1 MQTEG
6 QIASPTRTGR
16 EEQLQ
21 FLRFWAFFNVFVC
34 HGEQWLFFKY
44 PTSHCS
50 TAAVSFFFML
60 SGLVTALASFNK
72 DIRLSWREE
81 GKYLWR
87 KVKKIYPLY
96 LFTTLYLFLYTNTES
111 LTALFD
117 VQRFPGQ
124 LVRNLLLV
132 QSWSAEGAFSYN
144 GVGWF
149 LSTLMFLSVFS
160 LPVMF
165 LLNKINRRPKGWLLL
180 SGALAGTLFLTAVYC
195 YLTKNLDMDYWQYI
209 FPPARM
215 GEYLGGML
223 LGMLVC
229 TLKPHLKQGNTVR
242 IVFTVLEVGA
252 LGYWFFMLSRAGSP
266 WRSRIFTWLLPNLV
280 LIGVFTC
287 GMGWVSSLFR
297 WKPLVCLGD
306 ISFECFLIH
315 NVFLV
320 QYAVVHGNET
330 LSQSENAAVF
340 LFCLGMPILL
350 AFLIHKFPE
359 KRKKY
364 RSNAGFIRKKHR
376 TIRRSVFLITSGK
389 DQRFF

>member
-60 SGLVTALASFNK
+60 SGLVTALVFYNK
-72 DIRLSWREE
+72 DVRLSWREE

-149 LSTLMFLSVFS
+149 LSTLMFLSVFN

-195 YLTKNLDMDYWQYI
+195 YLTKNLDMDYWQH
-209 FPPARM
+209 FPASQN
-215 GEYLGGML
+215 G
-223 LGMLVC
+223 
-229 TLKPHLKQGNTVR
+229 R
-242 IVFTVLEVGA
+242 IPRRNAPWNVGLHPETA
-252 LGYWFFMLSRAGSP
+252 PEAGKHGADS
-266 WRSRIFTWLLPNLV
+266 
-280 LIGVFTC
+280 
-287 GMGWVSSLFR
+287 
-297 WKPLVCLGD
+297 
-306 ISFECFLIH
+306 
-315 NVFLV
+315 
-320 QYAVVHGNET
+320 VHGTGSWRARLLVFHAFPRRKSMEKQNFHMAPAKSGADRRVYLRYGLGIQPVPLET
-330 LSQSENAAVF
+330 AGVPGRHF
-340 LFCLGMPILL
+340 L
-350 AFLIHKFPE
+350 
-359 KRKKY
+359 
-364 RSNAGFIRKKHR
+364 
-376 TIRRSVFLITSGK
+376 
-389 DQRFF
+389 

>member
-16 EEQLQ
+16 EDQLQ

-60 SGLVTALASFNK
+60 SGLVTALVSYNK
-72 DIRLSWREE
+72 DVRLSWREE

-96 LFTTLYLFLYTNTES
+96 LFTTLYVFLYTNTES

-132 QSWSAEGAFSYN
+132 QSWSAEGALSYN

-195 YLTKNLDMDYWQYI
+195 YLTKNLDMGYWQYI

-340 LFCLGMPILL
+340 LFCLGMSILL
-350 AFLIHKFPE
+350 ALLIHKFPE
-359 KRKKY
+359 NRKK
-364 RSNAGFIRKKHR
+364 
-376 TIRRSVFLITSGK
+376 VP
-389 DQRFF
+389 Q

>member
-60 SGLVTALASFNK
+60 SGLVTALVFYNK
-72 DIRLSWREE
+72 DVRLSWREE

-149 LSTLMFLSVFS
+149 LSTLMFLSVFN

-180 SGALAGTLFLTAVYC
+180 SGALAGTLFLTAVY
-195 YLTKNLDMDYWQYI
+195 
-209 FPPARM
+209 
-215 GEYLGGML
+215 
-223 LGMLVC
+223 
-229 TLKPHLKQGNTVR
+229 
-242 IVFTVLEVGA
+242 
-252 LGYWFFMLSRAGSP
+252 
-266 WRSRIFTWLLPNLV
+266 
-280 LIGVFTC
+280 
-287 GMGWVSSLFR
+287 
-297 WKPLVCLGD
+297 
-306 ISFECFLIH
+306 
-315 NVFLV
+315 
-320 QYAVVHGNET
+320 
-330 LSQSENAAVF
+330 
-340 LFCLGMPILL
+340 
-350 AFLIHKFPE
+350 
-359 KRKKY
+359 
-364 RSNAGFIRKKHR
+364 
-376 TIRRSVFLITSGK
+376 
-389 DQRFF
+389 

>member
-1 MQTEG
+1 MQKEG

-16 EEQLQ
+16 EDQLQ

-149 LSTLMFLSVFS
+149 LSTLMFLSVFN

-165 LLNKINRRPKGWLLL
+165 LLNKVNR
-180 SGALAGTLFLTAVYC
+180 
-195 YLTKNLDMDYWQYI
+195 
-209 FPPARM
+209 
-215 GEYLGGML
+215 
-223 LGMLVC
+223 
-229 TLKPHLKQGNTVR
+229 
-242 IVFTVLEVGA
+242 
-252 LGYWFFMLSRAGSP
+252 
-266 WRSRIFTWLLPNLV
+266 
-280 LIGVFTC
+280 
-287 GMGWVSSLFR
+287 
-297 WKPLVCLGD
+297 
-306 ISFECFLIH
+306 
-315 NVFLV
+315 
-320 QYAVVHGNET
+320 
-330 LSQSENAAVF
+330 SQ
-340 LFCLGMPILL
+340 
-350 AFLIHKFPE
+350 K
-359 KRKKY
+359 
-364 RSNAGFIRKKHR
+364 
-376 TIRRSVFLITSGK
+376 
-389 DQRFF
+389 

>member
-60 SGLVTALASFNK
+60 SGLVTALVFYNK
-72 DIRLSWREE
+72 DVRLSWREE

-149 LSTLMFLSVFS
+149 LSTLMFLSVFN

-229 TLKPHLKQGNTVR
+229 TLKPHLKQGTR
-242 IVFTVLEVGA
+242 
-252 LGYWFFMLSRAGSP
+252 
-266 WRSRIFTWLLPNLV
+266 
-280 LIGVFTC
+280 C
-287 GMGWVSSLFR
+287 G
-297 WKPLVCLGD
+297 
-306 ISFECFLIH
+306 
-315 NVFLV
+315 
-320 QYAVVHGNET
+320 
-330 LSQSENAAVF
+330 
-340 LFCLGMPILL
+340 
-350 AFLIHKFPE
+350 
-359 KRKKY
+359 
-364 RSNAGFIRKKHR
+364 
-376 TIRRSVFLITSGK
+376 
-389 DQRFF
+389 

>member
-34 HGEQWLFFKY
+34 YGEQWLFFKY

-132 QSWSAEGAFSYN
+132 QSWSAEGALSYN
-144 GVGWF
+144 VVGWF

-165 LLNKINRRPKGWLLL
+165 LLNKINRRPKGLAAAVGRTGGNVIPDGCLLL
-180 SGALAGTLFLTAVYC
+180 LNEESRHGLLAVHFPASQNGRIPRRNAPWNVGLHPEAAPEAGEYGANTVYGAGNRRARLLVFHAFPRRKSMEKQNFHMALAKSGADRRVYLRYGLGIRPVPLETA
-195 YLTKNLDMDYWQYI
+195 
-209 FPPARM
+209 
-215 GEYLGGML
+215 
-223 LGMLVC
+223 
-229 TLKPHLKQGNTVR
+229 
-242 IVFTVLEVGA
+242 
-252 LGYWFFMLSRAGSP
+252 
-266 WRSRIFTWLLPNLV
+266 
-280 LIGVFTC
+280 GVF
-287 GMGWVSSLFR
+287 GR
-297 WKPLVCLGD
+297 H
-306 ISFECFLIH
+306 FL
-315 NVFLV
+315 
-320 QYAVVHGNET
+320 
-330 LSQSENAAVF
+330 
-340 LFCLGMPILL
+340 
-350 AFLIHKFPE
+350 
-359 KRKKY
+359 
-364 RSNAGFIRKKHR
+364 
-376 TIRRSVFLITSGK
+376 
-389 DQRFF
+389 

>member
-60 SGLVTALASFNK
+60 SGLVTALAFFNR
-72 DIRLSWREE
+72 DVRLSWREE

-132 QSWSAEGAFSYN
+132 QSWSAEGALSYN
-144 GVGWF
+144 VVGWF

-195 YLTKNLDMDYWQYI
+195 YLTKNLDMGYWQYI

-340 LFCLGMPILL
+340 LFCLGMSILL
-350 AFLIHKFPE
+350 ALLIHKFPE

>member
-6 QIASPTRTGR
+6 QIASQSKTGR

-21 FLRFWAFFNVFVC
+21 FLRFWAFFNVYVC

-60 SGLVTALASFNK
+60 SGVVTALSFADK
-72 DIRLSWREE
+72 DICLGLREE
-81 GKYLWR
+81 GRYLWR
-87 KVKKIYPLY
+87 KIRRIYPLY
-96 LFTTLYLFLYTNTES
+96 LFTTLYLFLYTGTEN
-111 LTALFD
+111 LTSLFD

-124 LVRNLLLV
+124 LVKNLLLI
-132 QSWSAEGAFSYN
+132 QSWFSQGAFSYN

-149 LSTLMFLSVFS
+149 LSSLMFLWAIS
-160 LPVMF
+160 LPAML
-165 LLNKINRRPKGWLLL
+165 LLNKINRRPRGWLLL

-215 GEYLGGML
+215 GEYLGGMI
-223 LGMLVC
+223 LGVLIC
-229 TLKPHLKQGNTVR
+229 SLKPHLKQGNGIR
-242 IVFTVLEVGA
+242 LLFTVLEIA
-252 LGYWFFMLSRAGSP
+252 AFCYWFAMLSHSGGS

-280 LIGVFTC
+280 LLGVFTC
-287 GMGWVSSLFR
+287 GKGYVSGLFR

-320 QYAVVHGNET
+320 QYAVLHGNEA

-340 LFCLGMPILL
+340 LFCLGMSILL
-350 AFLIHKFPE
+350 ALVIHRFPE
-359 KRKKY
+359 KRKIA
-364 RSNAGFIRKKHR
+364 S
-376 TIRRSVFLITSGK
+376 
-389 DQRFF
+389 Q

>member
-1 MQTEG
+1 MQKEG

-16 EEQLQ
+16 EDQLQ

-144 GVGWF
+144 GVGLF

-195 YLTKNLDMDYWQYI
+195 YLTKNFDMDYWQYI

-229 TLKPHLKQGNTVR
+229 TLKSHLKQGNTAR
-242 IVFTVLEVGA
+242 ILFTVLEIGA

-287 GMGWVSSLFR
+287 GMGWISGLFR

-340 LFCLGMPILL
+340 LFCLGMSILL
-350 AFLIHKFPE
+350 ALLIHKFPE
-359 KRKKY
+359 KRKK
-364 RSNAGFIRKKHR
+364 
-376 TIRRSVFLITSGK
+376 VP
-389 DQRFF
+389 Q

>member
-1 MQTEG
+1 M
-6 QIASPTRTGR
+6 
-16 EEQLQ
+16 
-21 FLRFWAFFNVFVC
+21 
-34 HGEQWLFFKY
+34 FFKY

-60 SGLVTALASFNK
+60 SGLVTALVFFNR
-72 DIRLSWREE
+72 DVRLSWREE

-165 LLNKINRRPKGWLLL
+165 LLNKINRRPKGRLLL
-180 SGALAGTLFLTAVYC
+180 SGALAGTLSLTAVYC

-229 TLKPHLKQGNTVR
+229 TLKPHLKQGNTAR
-242 IVFTVLEVGA
+242 ILFTVLEVGA
-252 LGYWFFMLSRAGSP
+252 LCYWFFMLSRAGSP

-280 LIGVFTC
+280 LIGVFAC

-297 WKPLVCLGD
+297 WKPLVRLGD
-306 ISFECFLIH
+306 VSFECFLIH
-315 NVFLV
+315 NEFLV

-340 LFCLGMPILL
+340 LFCLGMSILL
-350 AFLIHKFPE
+350 ALLIHKFPE
-359 KRKKY
+359 KRK
-364 RSNAGFIRKKHR
+364 N
-376 TIRRSVFLITSGK
+376 VP
-389 DQRFF
+389 Q

>member
-60 SGLVTALASFNK
+60 SGLVTALAFFNR
-72 DIRLSWREE
+72 DVRLSWREE

-132 QSWSAEGAFSYN
+132 QSWSAEGALSYN
-144 GVGWF
+144 VVGWF

-195 YLTKNLDMDYWQYI
+195 YLTKNLDMGYWQYI

-340 LFCLGMPILL
+340 LFCLGMSILL
-350 AFLIHKFPE
+350 ALSDSQIPGKTKKSTAVMRALYE
-359 KRKKY
+359 K
-364 RSNAGFIRKKHR
+364 N
-376 TIRRSVFLITSGK
+376 TE
-389 DQRFF
+389 RFDVRCF

>member
-60 SGLVTALASFNK
+60 SGLVTALVFYNK
-72 DIRLSWREE
+72 DVRLSWREE

-149 LSTLMFLSVFS
+149 LSTLMFLSVFN

-195 YLTKNLDMDYWQYI
+195 YLTKNLLAVH
-209 FPPARM
+209 FPASQN
-215 GEYLGGML
+215 G
-223 LGMLVC
+223 
-229 TLKPHLKQGNTVR
+229 R
-242 IVFTVLEVGA
+242 IPRRNAPWNVGLHPETA
-252 LGYWFFMLSRAGSP
+252 PEAGKHGADS
-266 WRSRIFTWLLPNLV
+266 
-280 LIGVFTC
+280 
-287 GMGWVSSLFR
+287 
-297 WKPLVCLGD
+297 
-306 ISFECFLIH
+306 
-315 NVFLV
+315 
-320 QYAVVHGNET
+320 VHGTGSWRARLLVFHAFPRRKSMEKQNFHMAPAKSGADRRVYLRYGLGIQPVPLET
-330 LSQSENAAVF
+330 AGVPGRHF
-340 LFCLGMPILL
+340 L
-350 AFLIHKFPE
+350 
-359 KRKKY
+359 
-364 RSNAGFIRKKHR
+364 
-376 TIRRSVFLITSGK
+376 
-389 DQRFF
+389 

>member
-34 HGEQWLFFKY
+34 HGEQWLFFRY

-111 LTALFD
+111 LAALFD
-117 VQRFPGQ
+117 VHRFPGQ

-132 QSWSAEGAFSYN
+132 QSWSAEGALSYN

-149 LSTLMFLSVFS
+149 LSTLMFLSVFN

-195 YLTKNLDMDYWQYI
+195 YLTKNLDRLLAVH
-209 FPPARM
+209 FPACQNGRIPQRNAAWNAGQHPEAAPEA
-215 GEYLGGML
+215 GEY
-223 LGMLVC
+223 
-229 TLKPHLKQGNTVR
+229 
-242 IVFTVLEVGA
+242 GA
-252 LGYWFFMLSRAGSP
+252 DS
-266 WRSRIFTWLLPNLV
+266 
-280 LIGVFTC
+280 
-287 GMGWVSSLFR
+287 
-297 WKPLVCLGD
+297 
-306 ISFECFLIH
+306 
-315 NVFLV
+315 
-320 QYAVVHGNET
+320 VHGTGSWRARLLVFHAFPRRKSMEKQNFHMAPAKFGADRRVYLRYGLGIQPVPLET
-330 LSQSENAAVF
+330 AGVLGRHF
-340 LFCLGMPILL
+340 L
-350 AFLIHKFPE
+350 
-359 KRKKY
+359 
-364 RSNAGFIRKKHR
+364 
-376 TIRRSVFLITSGK
+376 
-389 DQRFF
+389 

>member
-132 QSWSAEGAFSYN
+132 QSWSAEGALSYN
-144 GVGWF
+144 GVGY
-149 LSTLMFLSVFS
+149 SDV
-160 LPVMF
+160 PVCVQPSRHVPAEQNQPASKGLAAAVGRTGGNVIPDGRLL
-165 LLNKINRRPKGWLLL
+165 LLNKESRHGLLAVHFPASQNGRIPRRDAPWNVGLHPETAPEAGKHGADSVHGTGSWRAWLLVFHAFPRRKSMEKQNFHL
-180 SGALAGTLFLTAVYC
+180 APAKSGADRRVY
-195 YLTKNLDMDYWQYI
+195 L
-209 FPPARM
+209 R
-215 GEYLGGML
+215 
-223 LGMLVC
+223 
-229 TLKPHLKQGNTVR
+229 H
-242 IVFTVLEVGA
+242 
-252 LGYWFFMLSRAGSP
+252 
-266 WRSRIFTWLLPNLV
+266 
-280 LIGVFTC
+280 
-287 GMGWVSSLFR
+287 GMGIQSVPLETAGAVGGCLF
-297 WKPLVCLGD
+297 
-306 ISFECFLIH
+306 
-315 NVFLV
+315 
-320 QYAVVHGNET
+320 
-330 LSQSENAAVF
+330 
-340 LFCLGMPILL
+340 
-350 AFLIHKFPE
+350 
-359 KRKKY
+359 
-364 RSNAGFIRKKHR
+364 
-376 TIRRSVFLITSGK
+376 
-389 DQRFF
+389 

>member
-16 EEQLQ
+16 EDQLQ

-34 HGEQWLFFKY
+34 HGEQWMFFKY

-60 SGLVTALASFNK
+60 SGLVMALASFNK

-149 LSTLMFLSVFS
+149 LSTLMFLSVFN

-165 LLNKINRRPKGWLLL
+165 LLNKINRRPKGLLLL

-229 TLKPHLKQGNTVR
+229 TLKPHLKQGNTAR
-242 IVFTVLEVGA
+242 ILFTVLEVGA
-252 LGYWFFMLSRAGSP
+252 LCY
-266 WRSRIFTWLLPNLV
+266 
-280 LIGVFTC
+280 
-287 GMGWVSSLFR
+287 
-297 WKPLVCLGD
+297 
-306 ISFECFLIH
+306 
-315 NVFLV
+315 
-320 QYAVVHGNET
+320 
-330 LSQSENAAVF
+330 
-340 LFCLGMPILL
+340 
-350 AFLIHKFPE
+350 
-359 KRKKY
+359 
-364 RSNAGFIRKKHR
+364 
-376 TIRRSVFLITSGK
+376 
-389 DQRFF
+389 

>member
-16 EEQLQ
+16 EDQLQ

-96 LFTTLYLFLYTNTES
+96 LFTTLYVFLYTNTES

-165 LLNKINRRPKGWLLL
+165 LLNKIQPASKGLAAAVGRTGGNVIPDGCLLL
-180 SGALAGTLFLTAVYC
+180 LNEESRHGLLAVHFPASQNGRIPRRDAPWNVGLHPEAAPEAGKHGADSVHGTGSWRARLLVFHAFPRRKSMEKQNFHMAPAKSGADRRVYLRYGLGIQPVPLETAGVLGRHFL
-195 YLTKNLDMDYWQYI
+195 
-209 FPPARM
+209 
-215 GEYLGGML
+215 
-223 LGMLVC
+223 
-229 TLKPHLKQGNTVR
+229 
-242 IVFTVLEVGA
+242 
-252 LGYWFFMLSRAGSP
+252 
-266 WRSRIFTWLLPNLV
+266 
-280 LIGVFTC
+280 
-287 GMGWVSSLFR
+287 
-297 WKPLVCLGD
+297 
-306 ISFECFLIH
+306 
-315 NVFLV
+315 
-320 QYAVVHGNET
+320 
-330 LSQSENAAVF
+330 
-340 LFCLGMPILL
+340 
-350 AFLIHKFPE
+350 
-359 KRKKY
+359 
-364 RSNAGFIRKKHR
+364 
-376 TIRRSVFLITSGK
+376 
-389 DQRFF
+389 

>member
-149 LSTLMFLSVFS
+149 LSTLTFLSVFS

-165 LLNKINRRPKGWLLL
+165 LLNKINRRPKGCLLL
-180 SGALAGTLFLTAVYC
+180 LNEESRHGLLAVHFPASQNGRIPRRNAPWNVGLHPEAAPEAGKHSADSVHGTGSWRARLLVFHAFPRRKSMEKQNFHLAPAKSGADRRVYLRYGLGIRPVPLETAGVLGRHFL
-195 YLTKNLDMDYWQYI
+195 
-209 FPPARM
+209 
-215 GEYLGGML
+215 
-223 LGMLVC
+223 
-229 TLKPHLKQGNTVR
+229 
-242 IVFTVLEVGA
+242 
-252 LGYWFFMLSRAGSP
+252 
-266 WRSRIFTWLLPNLV
+266 
-280 LIGVFTC
+280 
-287 GMGWVSSLFR
+287 
-297 WKPLVCLGD
+297 
-306 ISFECFLIH
+306 
-315 NVFLV
+315 
-320 QYAVVHGNET
+320 
-330 LSQSENAAVF
+330 
-340 LFCLGMPILL
+340 
-350 AFLIHKFPE
+350 
-359 KRKKY
+359 
-364 RSNAGFIRKKHR
+364 
-376 TIRRSVFLITSGK
+376 
-389 DQRFF
+389 

>member
-60 SGLVTALASFNK
+60 SGLVTALVFYNK
-72 DIRLSWREE
+72 DVRLSWREE

-149 LSTLMFLSVFS
+149 LSTLTFLSVFS

-180 SGALAGTLFLTAVYC
+180 LNEESRHGLLAVHFPASQNGRIPRRDAPWNAGLHPETAPEAGKYSADTVHGTGSWRARLLVFHAFPRRKSMEKQNFHMAPAKSGADRRVYLRYGSGIQPVPLETAGVLGRHFL
-195 YLTKNLDMDYWQYI
+195 
-209 FPPARM
+209 
-215 GEYLGGML
+215 
-223 LGMLVC
+223 
-229 TLKPHLKQGNTVR
+229 
-242 IVFTVLEVGA
+242 
-252 LGYWFFMLSRAGSP
+252 
-266 WRSRIFTWLLPNLV
+266 
-280 LIGVFTC
+280 
-287 GMGWVSSLFR
+287 
-297 WKPLVCLGD
+297 
-306 ISFECFLIH
+306 
-315 NVFLV
+315 
-320 QYAVVHGNET
+320 
-330 LSQSENAAVF
+330 
-340 LFCLGMPILL
+340 
-350 AFLIHKFPE
+350 
-359 KRKKY
+359 
-364 RSNAGFIRKKHR
+364 
-376 TIRRSVFLITSGK
+376 
-389 DQRFF
+389 

>member
-60 SGLVTALASFNK
+60 SGLVTALVFYNK
-72 DIRLSWREE
+72 DVRLSWREE

-149 LSTLMFLSVFS
+149 LSTLMFLSVFN

-287 GMGWVSSLFR
+287 GMGWASSLFR
-297 WKPLVCLGD
+297 WKPLVCL
-306 ISFECFLIH
+306 
-315 NVFLV
+315 
-320 QYAVVHGNET
+320 
-330 LSQSENAAVF
+330 
-340 LFCLGMPILL
+340 
-350 AFLIHKFPE
+350 
-359 KRKKY
+359 
-364 RSNAGFIRKKHR
+364 
-376 TIRRSVFLITSGK
+376 
-389 DQRFF
+389 

>member
-16 EEQLQ
+16 EDQLQ

-149 LSTLMFLSVFS
+149 LSTLILNEESRHG
-160 LPVMF
+160 
-165 LLNKINRRPKGWLLL
+165 LLAVHFPASQNGRIPRRNSPWNVGLHPEAAPEAGKYSADTVHGTGSWRTLLL
-180 SGALAGTLFLTAVYC
+180 VFHAFPRRKSMEKQNFHMAPAKSGADRRVYLRYGLGIQPVPLETAGVLGRHFL
-195 YLTKNLDMDYWQYI
+195 
-209 FPPARM
+209 
-215 GEYLGGML
+215 
-223 LGMLVC
+223 
-229 TLKPHLKQGNTVR
+229 
-242 IVFTVLEVGA
+242 
-252 LGYWFFMLSRAGSP
+252 
-266 WRSRIFTWLLPNLV
+266 
-280 LIGVFTC
+280 
-287 GMGWVSSLFR
+287 
-297 WKPLVCLGD
+297 
-306 ISFECFLIH
+306 
-315 NVFLV
+315 
-320 QYAVVHGNET
+320 
-330 LSQSENAAVF
+330 
-340 LFCLGMPILL
+340 
-350 AFLIHKFPE
+350 
-359 KRKKY
+359 
-364 RSNAGFIRKKHR
+364 
-376 TIRRSVFLITSGK
+376 
-389 DQRFF
+389 

>member
-195 YLTKNLDMDYWQYI
+195 YLTKNLDMGLLAVH
-209 FPPARM
+209 FPASQN
-215 GEYLGGML
+215 G
-223 LGMLVC
+223 
-229 TLKPHLKQGNTVR
+229 R
-242 IVFTVLEVGA
+242 IPRRNAPWNVGLHPEA
-252 LGYWFFMLSRAGSP
+252 APEAGKHGADS
-266 WRSRIFTWLLPNLV
+266 
-280 LIGVFTC
+280 
-287 GMGWVSSLFR
+287 
-297 WKPLVCLGD
+297 
-306 ISFECFLIH
+306 
-315 NVFLV
+315 
-320 QYAVVHGNET
+320 VHGTGSWRARLLVFHAFPRRKSMEKQNFHMAPAKSGADRRVYLRYGLGIQPVPLET
-330 LSQSENAAVF
+330 AGVLGRHF
-340 LFCLGMPILL
+340 L
-350 AFLIHKFPE
+350 
-359 KRKKY
+359 
-364 RSNAGFIRKKHR
+364 
-376 TIRRSVFLITSGK
+376 
-389 DQRFF
+389 

>member
-6 QIASPTRTGR
+6 QIVSQSKTGR

-21 FLRFWAFFNVFVC
+21 FLRFWAFFNVYVC

-44 PTSHCS
+44 PSSHCS

-60 SGLVTALASFNK
+60 SGVVTALSFTGK
-72 DIRLSWREE
+72 DIRLGLREE
-81 GKYLWR
+81 GRYLWR
-87 KVKKIYPLY
+87 KIRRIYPLY
-96 LFTTLYLFLYTNTES
+96 LFTTLYLFLYTGTEN
-111 LTALFD
+111 LTSLFD

-124 LVRNLLLV
+124 LVKNLLLI
-132 QSWSAEGAFSYN
+132 QSWFSQGAFSYN

-149 LSTLMFLSVFS
+149 LSSLMFLWAIS
-160 LPVMF
+160 LPAML
-165 LLNKINRRPKGWLLL
+165 LLNKINRRPRGWLLL

-215 GEYLGGML
+215 GEYLGGMI
-223 LGMLVC
+223 LGVLIC
-229 TLKPHLKQGNTVR
+229 SLKPHLKQGNGIR
-242 IVFTVLEVGA
+242 LLFTVLEIA
-252 LGYWFFMLSRAGSP
+252 AFCYWFAMLSHSGGS
-266 WRSRIFTWLLPNLV
+266 WRSRIFTWLPPNLV
-280 LIGVFTC
+280 LLGVFTC
-287 GMGWVSSLFR
+287 GKGWVSGLFR

-320 QYAVVHGNET
+320 QYAVLHGNQA

-340 LFCLGMPILL
+340 LFCLGMSILL
-350 AFLIHKFPE
+350 ALVIHRFPE
-359 KRKKY
+359 KRKIA
-364 RSNAGFIRKKHR
+364 S
-376 TIRRSVFLITSGK
+376 
-389 DQRFF
+389 Q

>member
-16 EEQLQ
+16 EDQLQ

-144 GVGWF
+144 GVGLF
-149 LSTLMFLSVFS
+149 LSTLMFLSVFN
-160 LPVMF
+160 LPVMV

-252 LGYWFFMLSRAGSP
+252 LGYWFFMLSRGGSP

-340 LFCLGMPILL
+340 LFCLGMSILL
-350 AFLIHKFPE
+350 ALLIHKFPE
-359 KRKKY
+359 KRKK
-364 RSNAGFIRKKHR
+364 
-376 TIRRSVFLITSGK
+376 VP
-389 DQRFF
+389 Q

>member
-16 EEQLQ
+16 EDQLQ

-60 SGLVTALASFNK
+60 SGLVTALVFFNR
-72 DIRLSWREE
+72 DVRLSWREE

-149 LSTLMFLSVFS
+149 LSTLTFLSVFS

-229 TLKPHLKQGNTVR
+229 TLKAAP
-242 IVFTVLEVGA
+242 E
-252 LGYWFFMLSRAGSP
+252 AGKYSAD
-266 WRSRIFTWLLPNLV
+266 T
-280 LIGVFTC
+280 
-287 GMGWVSSLFR
+287 
-297 WKPLVCLGD
+297 
-306 ISFECFLIH
+306 
-315 NVFLV
+315 
-320 QYAVVHGNET
+320 VHGTGSWRTLLLVFHAFPRRKSMEKQNFHMAPAKSGADRRVYLRYGLGIQPVPLET
-330 LSQSENAAVF
+330 AGVLGRHF
-340 LFCLGMPILL
+340 L
-350 AFLIHKFPE
+350 
-359 KRKKY
+359 
-364 RSNAGFIRKKHR
+364 
-376 TIRRSVFLITSGK
+376 
-389 DQRFF
+389 

>member
-1 MQTEG
+1 MQKEG

-149 LSTLMFLSVFS
+149 LSTLTFLSVFS

-223 LGMLVC
+223 LGVGL
-229 TLKPHLKQGNTVR
+229 HL
-242 IVFTVLEVGA
+242 EA
-252 LGYWFFMLSRAGSP
+252 APEAGKHSAD
-266 WRSRIFTWLLPNLV
+266 T
-280 LIGVFTC
+280 
-287 GMGWVSSLFR
+287 
-297 WKPLVCLGD
+297 
-306 ISFECFLIH
+306 
-315 NVFLV
+315 
-320 QYAVVHGNET
+320 VHGTGSWRTLLLVFHAFPRRKSMEKQNFHMAPAKSGADRRIYLWYGLGIQPVPLET
-330 LSQSENAAVF
+330 AGVPGRHF
-340 LFCLGMPILL
+340 L
-350 AFLIHKFPE
+350 
-359 KRKKY
+359 
-364 RSNAGFIRKKHR
+364 
-376 TIRRSVFLITSGK
+376 
-389 DQRFF
+389 